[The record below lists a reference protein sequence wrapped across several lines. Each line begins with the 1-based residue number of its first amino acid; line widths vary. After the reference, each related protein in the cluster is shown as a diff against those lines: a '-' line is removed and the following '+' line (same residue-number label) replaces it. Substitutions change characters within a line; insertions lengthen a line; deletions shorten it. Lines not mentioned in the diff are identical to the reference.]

1 MHALLA
7 LVFVITLSDA
17 LLVNPAYKEPVLNY
31 YRVKISV
38 LDRLLASEC
47 SSYTKLSHDFYT
59 ISLPA
64 MKRTYEQMVYALDE
78 CRKERLS
85 QIKLHVGK

>member
-1 MHALLA
+1 MHALLV

-17 LLVNPAYKEPVLNY
+17 LLVNPAYEESVLNY

-38 LDRLLASEC
+38 LDQLLASEC
-47 SSYTKLSHDFYT
+47 SSYTKLSHDFYN
-59 ISLPA
+59 ISLSE

-85 QIKLHVGK
+85 QIQLHVGK